1 LPPSL
6 PTLEPRTSPGLPWGG
21 YTASRGVVVAGRVL
35 LGRFFPLTC
44 EGGQRVPEGPLVVAA
59 NHFSHLDPVLV
70 AVAVGRPIRYLAVDE
85 LYGRSAFFDNLT
97 LWLGA
102 IPMPRT
108 RAPVGA
114 LRLALA
120 ELDAGGTVGLY
131 PEGMRVWT
139 WGEAELKRGAAW
151 LARRSGVPLLPVA
164 VAGSEEAL
172 GRGATRVARR
182 PIHVAVCAPLHPAD
196 WSSAADP
203 LGAMTEEWRRRV
215 GEALGRVYGR
225 PAA

>member
-1 LPPSL
+1 MGPL
-6 PTLEPRTSPGLPWGG
+6 
-21 YTASRGVVVAGRVL
+21 L
-35 LGRFFPLTC
+35 LGRFFPLAC
-44 EGGQRVPEGPLVVAA
+44 EGRERVPGGPLVVAA
-59 NHFSHLDPVLV
+59 NHFSHLDPVLG

-108 RAPVGA
+108 RAPIGA
-114 LRLALA
+114 LRVALA
-120 ELDAGGTVGLY
+120 ELGAGGTVGLY

-139 WGEAELKRGAAW
+139 WGEAEPKRGAAW
-151 LARRSGVPLLPVA
+151 LARRAGVPLLPVA

-172 GRGATRVARR
+172 GRGTTRVARR
-182 PIHVAVCAPLHPAD
+182 PIHVSVCDPLYPAD
-196 WSSAADP
+196 WEAAPDP

-215 GEALGRVYGR
+215 GEALARAYGR
-225 PAA
+225 PPA